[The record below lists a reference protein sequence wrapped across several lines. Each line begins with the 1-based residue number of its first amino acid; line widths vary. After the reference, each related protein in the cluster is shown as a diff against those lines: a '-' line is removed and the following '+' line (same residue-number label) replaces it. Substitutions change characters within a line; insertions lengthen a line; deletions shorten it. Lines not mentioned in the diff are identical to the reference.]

1 MVAVAGKIKALE
13 LVAILLEAVVLED
26 GLTSL
31 LKAELLS
38 FETDA
43 ILEVNEET
51 VGRGRLRVGVV

>member
-1 MVAVAGKIKALE
+1 VVAVAGKIKAPE
-13 LVAILLEAVVLED
+13 LVAILLEVIVLED
-26 GLTSL
+26 EVTSL

>member
-1 MVAVAGKIKALE
+1 MVAVAGKIKAPE
-13 LVAILLEAVVLED
+13 LVAILLEVVVLED
-26 GLTSL
+26 EGSSL
-31 LKAELLS
+31 LKAELLF

>member
-1 MVAVAGKIKALE
+1 VVAVAGKIKAPE
-13 LVAILLEAVVLED
+13 LVAILLEVIVLED
-26 GLTSL
+26 EVTSL

-51 VGRGRLRVGVV
+51 VGRERLRVGVV

>member
-1 MVAVAGKIKALE
+1 VVAVAGKIKALE